1 MDFLKYIRLFCL
13 AFCLPFVWSTKVYV
27 ATVDSA
33 ITPPTLSYIDT
44 TIQRAEQNNAQA
56 VIIKLDTPG
65 GLLTT
70 TRDIGQRILTS
81 RIPVITYV
89 SPQGARAA
97 SAGTFI
103 LYASHIAAMAP
114 STHLGSATPISLG
127 ANEEE
132 QSSAAE
138 AKVLNDSIAYI
149 KTLAEYHNRNQDFA
163 IEAVQNAVSITAKE
177 AQSIGAIEIVASDIS
192 TLLAQADGMRV
203 RMQNGYEQLDLSDPT
218 IIESEPTLKER
229 ILIAISDPSIAY
241 LMLMTGIYGIMIEL
255 FNPGSIFPGVL
266 GAICL
271 LIASYSL
278 QILPMN
284 YAGIGLIALGT
295 IFLVAESFIPSFGIL
310 GIAGVISII
319 VGGFLISQLPSWASP
334 DLWLLTLLLAGFILG
349 ILWLIRINL
358 RAQLNPP
365 ASGQAALLGQTVRVI
380 QIVDHGYEVLISGEI
395 WQADSF
401 NDQALTVGSHA
412 VVYGIEGLR
421 LKIKPLED
429 HHE

>member
-1 MDFLKYIRLFCL
+1 
-13 AFCLPFVWSTKVYV
+13 
-27 ATVDSA
+27 
-33 ITPPTLSYIDT
+33 
-44 TIQRAEQNNAQA
+44 
-56 VIIKLDTPG
+56 
-65 GLLTT
+65 
-70 TRDIGQRILTS
+70 
-81 RIPVITYV
+81 
-89 SPQGARAA
+89 
-97 SAGTFI
+97 
-103 LYASHIAAMAP
+103 
-114 STHLGSATPISLG
+114 
-127 ANEEE
+127 
-132 QSSAAE
+132 
-138 AKVLNDSIAYI
+138 
-149 KTLAEYHNRNQDFA
+149 
-163 IEAVQNAVSITAKE
+163 
-177 AQSIGAIEIVASDIS
+177 
-192 TLLAQADGMRV
+192 
-203 RMQNGYEQLDLSDPT
+203 
-218 IIESEPTLKER
+218 
-229 ILIAISDPSIAY
+229 
-241 LMLMTGIYGIMIEL
+241 MLMAGIYGIMIEL

-334 DLWLLTLLLAGFILG
+334 DLWLLALLLAGFILG
-349 ILWLIRINL
+349 VLWLIRINL